1 MKQVIEL
8 LKQTVADCMQKG
20 EMFRFPRLNRNDVNV
35 TSKEVEPHGSV
46 IFSEEYRIEFD
57 NGGWINIEYESKDK
71 DRTFQIN
78 PDRSIIHV
86 TCSNSS
92 LNFTDAWDERLYGR

>member
-1 MKQVIEL
+1 MEQVIEI

-35 TSKEVEPHGSV
+35 TSKEVETHGSV
-46 IFSEEYRIEFD
+46 IFSEEYKIEFD
-57 NGGWINIEYESKDK
+57 NGEWINIEYESKDK

-78 PDRSIIHV
+78 PDRSIIYV